1 MKVSIDRS
9 FEKDT
14 DRIRDSVLLNK
25 IADCI
30 EEIQSAANTK
40 QIRNLKKLKGGSI
53 YYRIRIGNYRIGLV
67 IEDHVATFVRFLHR
81 KEIYDYFP

>member
-1 MKVSIDRS
+1 MKVAVDKS

-14 DRIRDSVLLNK
+14 NRIRDKILLSR

-30 EEIQSAANTK
+30 DEVQICETIQ
-40 QIRNLKKLKGGSI
+40 QINNLKKLKGGSI
-53 YYRIRIGNYRIGLV
+53 YYRIRIGDYRIGLIIKSNV
-67 IEDHVATFVRFLHR
+67 VNFVRFLHR